1 MHKNSI
7 RTGTPVQLFLKVCE
21 EPIKAEKEI
30 FIDDAKEFNI
40 IAT

>member
-1 MHKNSI
+1 MHKNWL

-21 EPIKAEKEI
+21 EPAKAQKDI

-40 IAT
+40 AA